1 MTGLLLKHLKEFHM
15 IRLAVSGLV
24 LLVFLVG
31 CSTKSTVVLLPNPD
45 GSIGEIEVTSETG
58 SQRLTQANQ
67 ATEVKNQKSEPSAP
81 EILSDK
87 EITRT
92 FGEVIAISPE
102 PPENFILY
110 FKFDSAAL
118 SPQSEN
124 LFPEIVKAIKKRK
137 SKGMEIV
144 VSGHTDRVG
153 DKAYNIKL
161 SIKRANRIKDKLV
174 FLGIDAALI
183 EVTSHGE
190 GNPLIKTAD
199 NVSEPRNRRVEVT
212 VK

>member
-1 MTGLLLKHLKEFHM
+1 M
-15 IRLAVSGLV
+15 IRIALSGIV
-24 LLVFLVG
+24 LIVFLIG

-45 GSIGEIEVTSETG
+45 GTTGEIEVTSETG
-58 SQRLTQANQ
+58 SQRLTKPNQ
-67 ATEVKNQKSEPSAP
+67 ATKVKSQKSEPSAP

-92 FGEVIAISPE
+92 FGKVIAISPE

-110 FKFDSAAL
+110 FKFDSSEL
-118 SPQSEN
+118 SSQSEN
-124 LFPEIVKAIKKRK
+124 LLPAVIKVIKARKSSDIEIVI
-137 SKGMEIV
+137 
-144 VSGHTDRVG
+144 SGHTDRVG
-153 DKAYNIKL
+153 DKAYNITL
-161 SIKRANRIKDKLV
+161 SLKRANSVKDKLV
-174 FLGIDAALI
+174 SLGVEAAII

-199 NVSEPRNRRVEVT
+199 NISEPKNRRVEVT

>member
-1 MTGLLLKHLKEFHM
+1 M
-15 IRLAVSGLV
+15 IRLALSVIV
-24 LLVFLVG
+24 LMVFLIG
-31 CSTKSTVVLLPNPD
+31 CGTKSTVVLLPNPD

-58 SQRLTQANQ
+58 SQRLNQANQ
-67 ATEVKNQKSEPSAP
+67 VTEVKNQNSEPSTP
-81 EILSDK
+81 EILSDN

-110 FKFDSAAL
+110 FKFDSSAL
-118 SPQSEN
+118 SSQSEN
-124 LFPEIVKAIKKRK
+124 LLPAIIKAIKARK
-137 SKGMEIV
+137 SSEIEIV

-153 DKAYNIKL
+153 DKAYNITL
-161 SIKRANRIKDKLV
+161 SLKRANNVKNKLV
-174 FLGIDAALI
+174 SLGVDAAI
-183 EVTSHGE
+183 IGVTSHGE

-199 NVSEPRNRRVEVT
+199 NVSESRNRRVEVT